1 MAGEK
6 EIIIDGEGA
15 ILGRMA
21 TFAAKQALMGYK
33 VIILNCDKVIVTGNQ
48 AALQESYLNKRQRG
62 GTSQKGPYFSKMPD
76 KIMRRTVRGMLPWE
90 RTTGREA
97 FKRVWCERGMPEEY
111 AKKEKMSF
119 KKEIKT
125 PHMTLGE
132 ISKYI

>member
-21 TFAAKQALMGYK
+21 TFVAKQALLGYK
-33 VIILNCDKVIVTGNQ
+33 VIILNCDKVVVTGNQ
-48 AALQESYLNKRQRG
+48 SALQESYLNKRQRG

-90 RTTGREA
+90 RTTGKEA
-97 FKRVWCERGMPEEY
+97 FKRVWCEGGMPEEY